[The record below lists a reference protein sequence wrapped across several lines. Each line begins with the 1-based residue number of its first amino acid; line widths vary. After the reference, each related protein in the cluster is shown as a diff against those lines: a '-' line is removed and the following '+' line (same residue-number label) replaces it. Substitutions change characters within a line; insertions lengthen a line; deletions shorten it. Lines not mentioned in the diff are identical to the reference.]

1 MYDARLLVTPRD
13 GMAIAGKLK
22 CLDALGRWEEA
33 IQLCIENLDHLKA
46 EGGPGGSAT
55 HSKAAVIGARAAW
68 SLNGWGLMDNIVSQ
82 LPSDNI
88 DASFMRAVIAVH
100 KENYD
105 EAASLIEQTRRHLDG
120 GIRALLAESYGRA
133 YVPLIMVQQCS
144 ELEEITEYKMLLR
157 EAGMSSPVPSTDSQS
172 DSSPV
177 IGGTIRRLSVSG
189 EASRRNSNASLASAP
204 AEDPFGMNGRGPIS
218 RITSSVPRSPRNHGA
233 AFRFNMG
240 PSSPVPTRTGSAG
253 GYPSPPPGISDSNE
267 TTFNP
272 NDSNIQALR
281 AEAVRSKAHL
291 AEKWRQRIRGCCS
304 SGRAAIPVWKYLLNG
319 RRMVLSEREDL
330 DTWLEFASLCRNGGN
345 TALAERVLNMAQKST
360 CEKGTL
366 GDEASISMDRRV
378 KFALL
383 KQQWAVSDRRPAL
396 QGLDALIRSASV
408 TWENSGRVSSSG
420 SGSNLAQVDS
430 AVYLGMFLFLSLPF
444 LCSFFYHFHSILCYY
459 HYFL

>member
-46 EGGPGGSAT
+46 EGGPGGNAT

-105 EAASLIEQTRRHLDG
+105 EAATLIEHTRRHLDG

-157 EAGMSSPVPSTDSQS
+157 EAGMSTPVTSTDSQS
-172 DSSPV
+172 DNSPLT
-177 IGGTIRRLSVSG
+177 GGTIRRLSMSG
-189 EASRRNSNASLASAP
+189 EASRRNSNASLASTP

-240 PSSPVPTRTGSAG
+240 PSSPAPTGRTGSAG
-253 GYPSPPPGISDSNE
+253 GYPSPPPSLPDNNE

-281 AEAVRSKAHL
+281 AEAVRRKAHL

-345 TALAERVLNMAQKST
+345 TALAERVLNMAQKSACAT
-360 CEKGTL
+360 GSL
-366 GDEASISMDRRV
+366 GDEANISMDRRV

-396 QGLDALIRSASV
+396 QGLDALIRSASI
-408 TWENSGRVSSSG
+408 TWENSGRAGASAGAGASSSG
-420 SGSNLAQVDS
+420 SSLAQVDS
-430 AVYLGMFLFLSLPF
+430 AVYLGKSFSSRFLIYLHL
-444 LCSFFYHFHSILCYY
+444 
-459 HYFL
+459 